1 MARHPT
7 PRQRPTFVGIMDV
20 IAKHRSEA
28 ISETNQSNFIGQLIT
43 EDWRNHVQECIDNLY
58 NEMQDDDSLSHEV

>member
-28 ISETNQSNFIGQLIT
+28 ISETNQSDFNGQPIT
-43 EDWRNHVQECIDNLY
+43 EDWRNQVQECVENLY
-58 NEMQDDDSLSHEV
+58 NEMQADDSLSHEE